1 MPARDAPLPFSHPAR
16 CSWPLCTVLRNVG
29 ETLIKAQAVEKKLAA
44 KEDLKLTVYPTLR
57 PATDCLSI
65 LRLD

>member
-1 MPARDAPLPFSHPAR
+1 M
-16 CSWPLCTVLRNVG
+16 LRNVG